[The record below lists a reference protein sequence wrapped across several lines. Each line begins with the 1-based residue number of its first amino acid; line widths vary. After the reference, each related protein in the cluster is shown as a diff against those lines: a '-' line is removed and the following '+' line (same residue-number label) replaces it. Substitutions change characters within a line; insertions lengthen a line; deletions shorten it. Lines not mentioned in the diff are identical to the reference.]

1 MSSHADSDVE
11 EVETE
16 PQPHTSAGQGA
27 ARIAVASHTDRPK
40 IDLKLITI
48 EPFDGT
54 AKDGYL
60 DPGAYDWLK
69 RLKVQINLVETL
81 TERK

>member
-1 MSSHADSDVE
+1 MSSHADADVE